1 MLADAIIGSPFFFIV
16 QFVRV
21 SSPSGGRV
29 SLKALLVSGFMKRP
43 LSPYQRIDSH
53 YECRIRMLSVSDRKM
68 VGLNRSW
75 LMRERIEILRVETME
90 GGNLV
95 EGNDG
100 MRGLVN

>member
-16 QFVRV
+16 QFIRL

-29 SLKALLVSGFMKRP
+29 SLKALLVSDVLKRP
-43 LSPYQRIDSH
+43 LSSYQYIDSH
-53 YECRIRMLSVSDRKM
+53 YECRIRMLPVSDRKM
-68 VGLNRSW
+68 VGFNGSW
-75 LMRERIEILRVETME
+75 LVRERIEILRIETME

-95 EGNDG
+95 EGNGG